1 MSHLLL
7 TMSNIKELDLY
18 GNSIT
23 NDHTYKFR
31 LTENSS
37 LERLDG
43 INVKGIIRERLDNLR
58 RDWQINQLV
67 EETADEAK
75 KWIEAERELKSSA
88 LSILGWQ
95 EEKLKNDFENYR
107 MYVDND
113 V

>member
-1 MSHLLL
+1 M
-7 TMSNIKELDLY
+7 
-18 GNSIT
+18 
-23 NDHTYKFR
+23 
-31 LTENSS
+31 
-37 LERLDG
+37 
-43 INVKGIIRERLDNLR
+43 
-58 RDWQINQLV
+58 